1 MAENLVIDRTLGK
14 EEKYSSFLLQVQSL
28 IEGETDEVAVLANVS
43 AALRQTFN
51 FFWVGFYRVVDN
63 NTLLLGP
70 FQGDIACFRIE
81 KGKGVCGTAWQ
92 QKKTVVVPDVH
103 QFKGH
108 IACSALTNSEIVV
121 PVFDRQNEVKY
132 VLDIDSTEF
141 NQFDEVDQKYLEKLA
156 LIIKTTLF

>member
-1 MAENLVIDRTLGK
+1 MIDRTLGK

-51 FFWVGFYRVVDN
+51 FFWVGFYRVIDS

-92 QKKTVVVPDVH
+92 QKKTVIVPDVH

-108 IACSALTNSEIVV
+108 IACSVLTNSEIVV
-121 PVFDRQNEVKY
+121 PVFDSQNEVKY